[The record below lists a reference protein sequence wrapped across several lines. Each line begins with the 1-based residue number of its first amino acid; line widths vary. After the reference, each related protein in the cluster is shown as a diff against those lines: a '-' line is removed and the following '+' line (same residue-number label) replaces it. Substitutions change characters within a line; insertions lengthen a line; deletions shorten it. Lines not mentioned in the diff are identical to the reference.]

1 MAEVKIIDIDGVQWE
16 MKDQAARNKITEQET
31 KINSL
36 QDNLNTIDSKIY
48 LNQSK
53 NINVTDSNKWIKI
66 ENIYPENEY
75 FSPNIFLIGTRRGG
89 IYMLSCSKDDGNTYW
104 NPVLIKLYDTL
115 NRIISV
121 KVKAGAIYIQSA
133 QWNTIYIQQ
142 LNGTPKQII
151 ITEENPPEDA
161 EDITIIEK

>member
-16 MKDQAARNKITEQET
+16 MKDQTARNKITEQET

-36 QDNLNTIDSKIY
+36 QDNLNTIDNKIY

-53 NINVTDSNKWIKI
+53 NLNITNSNKWFKI
-66 ENIYPENEY
+66 ENIYPKDEY

-89 IYMLSCSKDDGNTYW
+89 IYLLSCSTDDNNTYW
-104 NPVLIKLYDTL
+104 NPVLIKLHDTL

-121 KVKAGAIYIQSA
+121 KAKGKAMYIQSA
-133 QWNTIYIQQ
+133 QWNSIYIQQ

-151 ITEENPPEDA
+151 VTEENPPEDA
-161 EDITIIEK
+161 KDITIIEK

>member
-16 MKDQAARNKITEQET
+16 MKDQTARNKITEQET

-36 QDNLNTIDSKIY
+36 QDNLNTTDSKIY

-53 NINVTDSNKWIKI
+53 NINVIDINKWYKI
-66 ENIYPENEY
+66 ENIYPKDEY

-89 IYMLSCSKDDGNTYW
+89 IYLLSCSKDDNDTYW

-121 KVKAGAIYIQSA
+121 KVKGGVMYIQSA
-133 QWNTIYIQQ
+133 QWNSIYIQQ

-151 ITEENPPEDA
+151 ITEENPPGDA